1 MPSPA
6 RRERL
11 TIRLPTTVGVVRGSR
26 GLGIERALVV
36 GAHPDDEVLG
46 CGGLIARLIAEGA
59 QVRVLILCGATTSRQ
74 AVKGPDQGERLAES
88 ERALAVLGVSGVERF
103 EQPDNRLD
111 TVPLLDLIQSIE
123 RAGLAW
129 QPDLILT
136 HEPTDLNADH
146 RIAHQAAIT
155 AFRPLP
161 ERKPMRIWAYEVPG
175 SSAWQ
180 DPALSAFHPSVYVD
194 IEGYLEVKL
203 RAMRC
208 YAGELRESP
217 HPRSLAGIET
227 LARWRGQQM
236 GRAAAEAFHL
246 VRETC

>member
-1 MPSPA
+1 MSA
-6 RRERL
+6 SRRL
-11 TIRLPTTVGVVRGSR
+11 GV
-26 GLGIERALVV
+26 ERALVV

-46 CGGLIARLIAEGA
+46 CGGLLARLVAEGA
-59 QVRVLILCGATTSRQ
+59 QVRVLILCAPTTSRRG
-74 AVKGPDQGERLAES
+74 AEGPGRTDLLAES
-88 ERALAVLGVSGVERF
+88 ERALAVLGVSSVERF

-111 TVPLLDLIQSIE
+111 TVALLDLIQSIE
-123 RAGLAW
+123 RAGLPW
-129 QPDLILT
+129 QPDLVLT
-136 HEPTDLNADH
+136 HEPTDLNIDH
-146 RIAHQAAIT
+146 RIAHQVAIT

-161 ERKPMRIWAYEVPG
+161 GRGFMRIWAFEVPG

-180 DPALSAFHPSVYVD
+180 DPALSTFHPSVYID
-194 IEGYLEVKL
+194 IEEHLEVKL

-208 YAGELRESP
+208 YASELREPP

-236 GRAAAEAFHL
+236 GTTAAEAFHL

>member
-1 MPSPA
+1 MVSPA
-6 RRERL
+6 RN
-11 TIRLPTTVGVVRGSR
+11 SKA
-26 GLGIERALVV
+26 LGIERALVV

-46 CGGLIARLIAEGA
+46 CGGLIARLVGEGA
-59 QVRVLILCGATTSRQ
+59 QVRVLILCGATTSR
-74 AVKGPDQGERLAES
+74 AHVDRPAPKERLAES

-111 TVPLLDLIQSIE
+111 TVALLNLIQLIE
-123 RAGLAW
+123 RTGLAW
-129 QPDLILT
+129 QPDLVLT
-136 HEPTDLNADH
+136 HEPTDLNVDH
-146 RIAHQAAIT
+146 RIAHQATIT

-161 ERKPMRIWAYEVPG
+161 GRGPMRIWGFEVPG

-180 DPALSAFHPSVYVD
+180 DPALSAFRPSVHVD
-194 IEGYLEVKL
+194 IEGYLDVKL

-208 YAGELRESP
+208 YASELREPP

-227 LARWRGQQM
+227 LARWRGYQM
-236 GRAAAEAFHL
+236 GRVAGEAFHL

>member
-1 MPSPA
+1 MALPVFPYSAGTRVPGSK
-6 RRERL
+6 RL
-11 TIRLPTTVGVVRGSR
+11 GV
-26 GLGIERALVV
+26 ERAIVV

-46 CGGLIARLIAEGA
+46 CGGLVARLVAEGA
-59 QVRVLILCGATTSRQ
+59 QVRVLIVCGATTSRRE
-74 AVKGPDQGERLAES
+74 VEEPGGGERLAES
-88 ERALAVLGVSGVERF
+88 ERAMAVLGISRVERF

-129 QPDLILT
+129 EPDLILT
-136 HEPTDLNADH
+136 HEPTDLNVDH

-161 ERKPMRIWAYEVPG
+161 GRKPMRIWAFEVPG

-180 DPALSAFHPSVYVD
+180 DPALSAFQPSVYVD
-194 IEGYLEVKL
+194 IEGHLEVKL
-203 RAMRC
+203 RAMQC
-208 YAGELRESP
+208 YVSELREPP

-236 GRAAAEAFHL
+236 GRGAAEAFHL

>member
-1 MPSPA
+1 MPSS
-6 RRERL
+6 RRL
-11 TIRLPTTVGVVRGSR
+11 GV
-26 GLGIERALVV
+26 ERALVI

-46 CGGLIARLIAEGA
+46 CGGLIARLVAEGA
-59 QVRVLILCGATTSRQ
+59 RVRIIILCGATTSRRDVE
-74 AVKGPDQGERLAES
+74 APGRSDRLGES
-88 ERALAVLGVSGVERF
+88 ECALAVLGISGIERF

-136 HEPTDLNADH
+136 HDPTDLNIDH

-161 ERKPMRIWAYEVPG
+161 GRNPMRIWAFEVPG

-180 DPALSAFHPSVYVD
+180 DPALSTFQPSVYVD
-194 IEGYLEVKL
+194 IEGHLEVKL
-203 RAMRC
+203 RAMQC
-208 YAGELRESP
+208 YVSELRAPP

-236 GRAAAEAFHL
+236 GKAAAEAFHL

>member
-1 MPSPA
+1 MAASRPS
-6 RRERL
+6 RL
-11 TIRLPTTVGVVRGSR
+11 SV
-26 GLGIERALVV
+26 ERALVV

-46 CGGLIARLIAEGA
+46 CGGLIARLIAEGS
-59 QVRVLILCGATTSRQ
+59 QVRIVILCGATTSRQ
-74 AVKGPDQGERLAES
+74 AVQEPDLRERLEES
-88 ERALAVLGVSGVERF
+88 ERALAVLGVTSVERF

-111 TVPLLDLIQSIE
+111 TVPLLDLIQPIE
-123 RAGLAW
+123 RVGLAW
-129 QPDLILT
+129 QPDLVLT
-136 HEPTDLNADH
+136 HEASDLNVDH

-161 ERKPMRIWAYEVPG
+161 GRDPMRIWAFEIPG

-180 DPALSAFHPSVYVD
+180 DPALSTFHPSVYVD
-194 IEGYLEVKL
+194 SERFLHVKL
-203 RAMRC
+203 KAMQC
-208 YAGELRESP
+208 YAGELREAP

-227 LARWRGQQM
+227 LARWRGHQM

>member
-1 MPSPA
+1 
-6 RRERL
+6 
-11 TIRLPTTVGVVRGSR
+11 
-26 GLGIERALVV
+26 
-36 GAHPDDEVLG
+36 VLG
-46 CGGLIARLIAEGA
+46 CGGLVARLVSEGA
-59 QVRVLILCGATTSRQ
+59 QVQVLILCGATTSRRG
-74 AVKGPDQGERLAES
+74 VDEPDRTERLAES

-123 RAGLAW
+123 RVGLAW
-129 QPDLILT
+129 QPELILT
-136 HEPTDLNADH
+136 HEPTDLNVDH

-161 ERKPMRIWAYEVPG
+161 GCKPMRIWAFEVPG

-208 YAGELRESP
+208 YAAELREPP
-217 HPRSLAGIET
+217 HPRSLTGIET

-236 GRAAAEAFHL
+236 GREAAEAFHL

>member
-1 MPSPA
+1 MSSSN
-6 RRERL
+6 RL
-11 TIRLPTTVGVVRGSR
+11 GVQ
-26 GLGIERALVV
+26 RALVV

-46 CGGLIARLIAEGA
+46 CGGLMARLVAEGA
-59 QVRVLILCGATTSRQ
+59 EVRVLILCGATTSRKDVNGLGQ
-74 AVKGPDQGERLAES
+74 SERVAES
-88 ERALAVLGVSGVERF
+88 ERALAVLGISGVERF

-136 HEPTDLNADH
+136 HEPTDLNVDH

-161 ERKPMRIWAYEVPG
+161 ERNPMRIWAFEVPG

-194 IEGYLEVKL
+194 IEGYVEVKL

-208 YAGELRESP
+208 YASELREPP
-217 HPRSLAGIET
+217 HPRSLVGIET
-227 LARWRGQQM
+227 LARWRGQQS
-236 GRAAAEAFHL
+236 GSAAAEAFHL